1 MQLLGV
7 LQNLKGI
14 TSDQIASQCVLQSY
28 ASGNVQLFNKTD
40 AQMLTQFSAHF
51 LSTTDEGCNFAAYV
65 PSEEGT
71 PLQRAEWIKYL
82 GAFTNSEDRANTVY
96 DAIKANY
103 LCLSKAAANLSTRF
117 KPIVAWIEFTQ
128 GMWTFVSDGWIVQY
142 VTDAGAEVVDATIT
156 NKRFNNSD
164 PEDMD
169 NFHAILCV
177 SIDNT

>member
-71 PLQRAEWIKYL
+71 PLQVNNDYFFNAPFEIL
-82 GAFTNSEDRANTVY
+82 QHSNTL
-96 DAIKANY
+96 I
-103 LCLSKAAANLSTRF
+103 LCL
-117 KPIVAWIEFTQ
+117 
-128 GMWTFVSDGWIVQY
+128 
-142 VTDAGAEVVDATIT
+142 
-156 NKRFNNSD
+156 KRLC
-164 PEDMD
+164 PEG
-169 NFHAILCV
+169 
-177 SIDNT
+177 

>member
-71 PLQRAEWIKYL
+71 PLQ
-82 GAFTNSEDRANTVY
+82 V
-96 DAIKANY
+96 
-103 LCLSKAAANLSTRF
+103 
-117 KPIVAWIEFTQ
+117 
-128 GMWTFVSDGWIVQY
+128 
-142 VTDAGAEVVDATIT
+142 
-156 NKRFNNSD
+156 NND
-164 PEDMD
+164 Y
-169 NFHAILCV
+169 FF
-177 SIDNT
+177 